1 MRGIQR
7 VCLVKARVLVDI
19 MEAGVRMNERFIDHE
34 VSAEG
39 PYLYQKSQAVPKHR
53 SPMQTGQAREGQAL
67 LIINGQWIQK
77 SKSTGIDKLHMQEE
91 DIE

>member
-1 MRGIQR
+1 
-7 VCLVKARVLVDI
+7 
-19 MEAGVRMNERFIDHE
+19 MNERFIDHE